1 MAVNTAEHPAARER
15 ISLRVSVTD
24 RCRFHCRYCA
34 PAEGVEKFEPARIL
48 RYEEMLRFVGMLAA
62 RVGLTKVHVTGGEP
76 LGRKGICTL
85 FEGLDG
91 LGVED
96 VALTTNGQELAA
108 RAAALK
114 RVGLKRVNVSLD
126 TLQPQRFDQLT
137 GGGRLERTLVG
148 IDAAIAAGLE
158 PVKVNT
164 TVLRGVNDDEIVD
177 IVRFGINSGAVV
189 RFIELMPFG
198 PAAGHYQE
206 WYMPAAEALQRLG
219 DSFDLRPLPRRPG
232 TSSRD
237 YQVVDGAGNRGLIGV
252 ISPCSEPFCADCNRL
267 RLTAAGQLLGCL
279 ARSARQDIL
288 PLLRAEGPL
297 DEESILAKV
306 KLALTEKRSDGV
318 FFEHRDMSAV
328 GG

>member
-1 MAVNTAEHPAARER
+1 MAVNAAGQPAARER
-15 ISLRVSVTD
+15 ISLRLSVTD
-24 RCRFHCRYCA
+24 RCRFRCRYCA
-34 PAEGVEKFEPARIL
+34 PSEGVEKFEPARIL
-48 RYEEMLRFVGMLAA
+48 RYEEILRFVGMLAA

-76 LGRKGICTL
+76 LGRRGIAAL
-85 FEGLDG
+85 FEGLAA

-96 VALTTNGQELAA
+96 VALTTNGQELAG
-108 RAAALK
+108 RATALK
-114 RVGLKRVNVSLD
+114 RAGLQRVNVSLD
-126 TLQPQRFDQLT
+126 TLRPQRFGELT
-137 GGGRLERTLVG
+137 GGGELERTLTG
-148 IDAAIAAGLE
+148 IDAALAAGLA

-177 IVRFGINSGAVV
+177 IARFGIDSGASV

-198 PAAGHYQE
+198 PAAERYQE
-206 WYMPAAEALQRLG
+206 WYMPAAEVLRRLG

-232 TSSRD
+232 ASSRD
-237 YQVVDGAGNRGLIGV
+237 YQVADGAGNTGLVGV

-279 ARSARQDIL
+279 ARGARQDIL
-288 PLLRAEGPL
+288 PLLRTEGPL
-297 DEESILAKV
+297 DEECILAKV
-306 KLALTEKRSDGV
+306 RLALTEKRSDGV